1 MTNVG
6 SRDIICNAGTRGVAG
21 KCPVKAGGT
30 VTVEMHAV
38 RFFSFNRF
46 PVLIFLTIFFPQ
58 QPGDRSCNN
67 EAIGGAHHGPVQV
80 YLSKVSDATTA
91 DGASTG
97 WFKIFSNSWSKK
109 SGGRV
114 GDDDNWGTRDLNA
127 CCGKMNVKIP
137 SDIPSGDYLLRAE
150 ALALHT
156 AGQANGAQ
164 FYMTCYQISVEG
176 GGNASP
182 ATVKFPGA
190 YSSSDPGIKV
200 NIHSTID
207 TYVAPGPAVYAGG
220 TTKIAGSGCQ
230 ACESTC
236 KVGSSPSAVA
246 PSGKKPSEGG
256 SSEPVDAVNSGCTV
270 QAYGQCGYVHILFR
284 VLFLVSSRHSL
295 CAHAI

>member
-1 MTNVG
+1 M
-6 SRDIICNAGTRGVAG
+6 
-21 KCPVKAGGT
+21 
-30 VTVEMHAV
+30 
-38 RFFSFNRF
+38 
-46 PVLIFLTIFFPQ
+46 
-58 QPGDRSCNN
+58 
-67 EAIGGAHHGPVQV
+67 

-109 SGGRV
+109 SSGRV

-156 AGQANGAQ
+156 AGQAGGAQ

-176 GGNASP
+176 GGSASP

-190 YSSSDPGIKV
+190 YSSSDPGIRV
-200 NIHSTID
+200 NIHSAISN
-207 TYVAPGPAVYAGG
+207 YVAPGPAVYAGG

-246 PSGKKPSEGG
+246 PSGKKPSDGG
-256 SSEPVDAVNSGCTV
+256 SSEPVEAVNSGCTV
-270 QAYGQCGYVHILFR
+270 QAYGQCGYVQ
-284 VLFLVSSRHSL
+284 VLFGFVLVSLQKPPVPIQNSGLLANFRWQTEDKAILGAPAAAPGRFARQLARHITLSAAQEL
-295 CAHAI
+295 KEGAPREGGMF